1 MKTSILNCVSVGVL
15 LMAGCG
21 DDSAGRTTTADGASS
36 IGSLDN
42 GNDNGNET
50 GGNDQNGDG
59 DGDTSPGDGDGDTG
73 PGDGDGD
80 GDPADDDDGGNNP
93 KWDTLVVPDG
103 SMNCGGG
110 GGGNNDPE
118 WSYLWAANSSQ
129 GTISKIDTQT
139 VTEVGRY
146 QVRPNGGGSP
156 SRTSVSLSGHVAVAS
171 RVGGVTKIYAD
182 ESFCQESN
190 GTPGIQTSNSSA
202 YLPWGEEECVAWHAP
217 FAYQTQRPVAWGP
230 GQFNQGT
237 CQWEEEELWTA
248 GSNGQGI
255 DVMVLDGD
263 DGSIKEMINV
273 PTGGGGMNADFYGI
287 YGGAVDGDGNFW
299 GSQLGSSGKLLKV
312 NREDMTYTVYD
323 TPNDASW
330 YGMTVD
336 EDGMVWLCRNY
347 VARFD
352 PVLEQWTT
360 ASTGGYTGCMAD
372 VGEDGLLWQASSGN
386 QGVIGVN
393 RDTLMVEKSW
403 PASGSYGIS
412 IDFEGYVWAVANGSN
427 VSKIDPETG
436 MYETYNGLVGAYTY
450 SDMTGFALSSVGSPS
465 G

>member
-1 MKTSILNCVSVGVL
+1 MGMMSMGVSSIS
-15 LMAGCG
+15 GCG
-21 DDSAGRTTTADGASS
+21 DDTAGQTTLDGASS
-36 IGSLDN
+36 IGTLTN

-50 GGNDQNGDG
+50 GGNEQSGDG
-59 DGDTSPGDGDGDTG
+59 DGDPGDGDGDTG
-73 PGDGDGD
+73 DGDTGDG
-80 GDPADDDDGGNNP
+80 GGNKP
-93 KWDTLVVPDG
+93 KWDTLSVPDG

-110 GGGNNDPE
+110 GNSNEPE

-129 GTISKIDTQT
+129 GTISKIDTKT

-146 QVRPNGGGSP
+146 PVRPNGGGSP

-171 RVGGVTKIYAD
+171 RVGGVTKIYAN

-190 GTPGIQTSNSSA
+190 GTPGIQTSNSA
-202 YLPWGEEECVAWHAP
+202 VALPYAEEECIAWHTP
-217 FAYQTQRPVAWGP
+217 FNYQTQRPVAWGP
-230 GQFNQGT
+230 GKFNQGT
-237 CQWEEEELWTA
+237 CQWEEEELWTS
-248 GSNGQGI
+248 GSNGGGL

-273 PTGGGGMNADFYGI
+273 PTGGGGMLADFYGI

-372 VGEDGLLWQASSGN
+372 VGEDGLLWQAASGN
-386 QGVIGVN
+386 GGVIGVN
-393 RDTLMVEKSW
+393 RDTLQVEKTW
-403 PASGSYGIS
+403 PAGGAYGIS
-412 IDFEGYVWAVANGSN
+412 IDFEGYVWAVANGTN
-427 VSKIDPETG
+427 VSKIDPATG
-436 MYETYNGLVGAYTY
+436 QYQTYNGLVGAYTY